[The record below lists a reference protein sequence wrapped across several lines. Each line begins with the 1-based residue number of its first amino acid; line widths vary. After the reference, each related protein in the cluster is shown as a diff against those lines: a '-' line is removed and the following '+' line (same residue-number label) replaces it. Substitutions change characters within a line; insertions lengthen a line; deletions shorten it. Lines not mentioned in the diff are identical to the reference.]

1 MSPHL
6 MNSKDEEKSV
16 RTYNAFKERLT
27 LLASHNYK
35 PTKEELGNSFNL
47 MFLVGQR
54 KKKKRSHE

>member
-1 MSPHL
+1 